1 VILEF
6 DKVDEWEKLKE
17 LDVGFTRAGE
27 EGFKSVLLALIDVL
41 DATKEVT
48 IGGPTVTIV
57 VLELKMV
64 VTVVLR
70 EVVLGKL

>member
-6 DKVDEWEKLKE
+6 DKVDEWERLKV
-17 LDVGFTRAGE
+17 LNVGFTRAGE

-48 IGGPTVTIV
+48 RGGPTVTVI

-70 EVVLGKL
+70 EVVLGKV

>member
-1 VILEF
+1 MILEF
-6 DKVDEWEKLKE
+6 DKVDEWERLKV
-17 LDVGFTRAGE
+17 LNVGFTRAGE

-48 IGGPTVTIV
+48 RGGPTVTVI
-57 VLELKMV
+57 VLELTMV

-70 EVVLGKL
+70 EVVLGKV

>member
-1 VILEF
+1 
-6 DKVDEWEKLKE
+6 
-17 LDVGFTRAGE
+17 
-27 EGFKSVLLALIDVL
+27 VLLALIDVL

-48 IGGPTVTIV
+48 RGGPTVTVI

-70 EVVLGKL
+70 EVVLGKV